1 MLNSPML
8 SIFQH
13 FHAIPLRSPLISLR
27 SKWRLT
33 GFSRR
38 FTPKNP
44 VRLHKPFGQLP
55 RWGAKNVLP
64 LNLIAL
70 PIGKGD
76 RTAVDRVLSFI
87 VDLRRSFPLVFHTAS
102 TLSGSLRSPPSP
114 RGEGFVRPYCFS
126 TYACIRSDN
135 ARKAMLSYRSLPHR
149 GRGTASA
156 VDRVLSYIVD
166 LRRISSLFF
175 IPLVPYPA
183 RSARHLPHAGK
194 ALFVRIVFPHMRV
207 FALTMREKRCSRI
220 VAFPIGEGEPRQR
233 WIGYS
238 RISST

>member
-44 VRLHKPFGQLP
+44 VRLHNPFGQLP

-70 PIGKGD
+70 PIG
-76 RTAVDRVLSFI
+76 
-87 VDLRRSFPLVFHTAS
+87 
-102 TLSGSLRSPPSP
+102 
-114 RGEGFVRPYCFS
+114 EG
-126 TYACIRSDN
+126 
-135 ARKAMLSYRSLPHR
+135 
-149 GRGTASA
+149 G
-156 VDRVLSYIVD
+156 
-166 LRRISSLFF
+166 
-175 IPLVPYPA
+175 
-183 RSARHLPHAGK
+183 
-194 ALFVRIVFPHMRV
+194 
-207 FALTMREKRCSRI
+207 
-220 VAFPIGEGEPRQR
+220 PRQR
-233 WIGYS
+233 RSGTLINDVLETLLPALFPAAGALSAPSGHLPLEGKADDTEIQFFRDPHCTSFS
-238 RISST
+238 RDQKGDAQ

>member
-13 FHAIPLRSPLISLR
+13 FQAIPLRSPLISLR

-70 PIGKGD
+70 PIGEGGP
-76 RTAVDRVLSFI
+76 RQ
-87 VDLRRSFPLVFHTAS
+87 RRSGTLINDVLETLLPALFHTAGA
-102 TLSGSLRSPPSP
+102 LSAPS
-114 RGEGFVRPYCFS
+114 G
-126 TYACIRSDN
+126 
-135 ARKAMLSYRSLPHR
+135 
-149 GRGTASA
+149 
-156 VDRVLSYIVD
+156 
-166 LRRISSLFF
+166 
-175 IPLVPYPA
+175 
-183 RSARHLPHAGK
+183 HLPLEGK
-194 ALFVRIVFPHMRV
+194 ADDTEVPLSNIAVKPSIFP
-207 FALTMREKRCSRI
+207 
-220 VAFPIGEGEPRQR
+220 
-233 WIGYS
+233 
-238 RISST
+238 

>member
-44 VRLHKPFGQLP
+44 VRLHNPFGALP

-70 PIGKGD
+70 PTRGRG
-76 RTAVDRVLSFI
+76 TALAVDRVLSQTAY
-87 VDLRRSFPLVFHTAS
+87 LRRS
-102 TLSGSLRSPPSP
+102 PP
-114 RGEGFVRPYCFS
+114 
-126 TYACIRSDN
+126 
-135 ARKAMLSYRSLPHR
+135 
-149 GRGTASA
+149 
-156 VDRVLSYIVD
+156 
-166 LRRISSLFF
+166 LFF
-175 IPLVPYPA
+175 IPLEPYLA
-183 RSARHLPHAGK
+183 HSARHLPHTGK
-194 ALFVRIVFPHMRV
+194 ALCRRYRFPPANLRP
-207 FALTMREKRCSRI
+207 FGAPPSIGRRECTCQQKLDTKLKKLGI
-220 VAFPIGEGEPRQR
+220 KIEYLYKIQ
-233 WIGYS
+233 
-238 RISST
+238 

>member
-1 MLNSPML
+1 MPFSGGAICKNRRLAAAVNRLLDTHVLAHFHTASALSAPSLRLPFERKAIKLRKSLATQRLASPIGGSAEGNRGMLAVYRAMLNSPTL

-70 PIGKGD
+70 PSEEGCDTRIPSSKKG
-76 RTAVDRVLSFI
+76 
-87 VDLRRSFPLVFHTAS
+87 
-102 TLSGSLRSPPSP
+102 
-114 RGEGFVRPYCFS
+114 
-126 TYACIRSDN
+126 
-135 ARKAMLSYRSLPHR
+135 
-149 GRGTASA
+149 
-156 VDRVLSYIVD
+156 
-166 LRRISSLFF
+166 
-175 IPLVPYPA
+175 
-183 RSARHLPHAGK
+183 GK
-194 ALFVRIVFPHMRV
+194 A
-207 FALTMREKRCSRI
+207 AT
-220 VAFPIGEGEPRQR
+220 
-233 WIGYS
+233 
-238 RISST
+238 

>member
-13 FHAIPLRSPLISLR
+13 FHSIPLRSPLISLR

-70 PIGKGD
+70 PVGGATFD
-76 RTAVDRVLSFI
+76 C
-87 VDLRRSFPLVFHTAS
+87 LRKRFSRFYRFY
-102 TLSGSLRSPPSP
+102 RFN
-114 RGEGFVRPYCFS
+114 GFNGFNGGVRHIK
-126 TYACIRSDN
+126 IRSAAKYIWDD
-135 ARKAMLSYRSLPHR
+135 ARTWYSSQQSLVSRFLNNWHLSQFPNQVRS
-149 GRGTASA
+149 
-156 VDRVLSYIVD
+156 
-166 LRRISSLFF
+166 
-175 IPLVPYPA
+175 
-183 RSARHLPHAGK
+183 
-194 ALFVRIVFPHMRV
+194 
-207 FALTMREKRCSRI
+207 E
-220 VAFPIGEGEPRQR
+220 E
-233 WIGYS
+233 
-238 RISST
+238 